1 MSLYRLEN
9 LRQTYGDRTVLD
21 IPALAIEAGERC
33 AVLGPNGAGK
43 TTLLHLLAFLEAP
56 TAGTIRFRNQPV
68 HFDAGRLQKL
78 RRSVVMLEQHPI
90 LFSTTVYKNLEFGL
104 KIRKM
109 PPPQRRRAIAEAL
122 DLVGMNAFVQQA
134 AHKLSGGETQRI
146 ALARA
151 LVLEPEVLLCDEPTA
166 NVDQENQRA
175 VVEILRRI
183 NEEKKITLIFSTHGR
198 FQAFSLAQRS
208 VHLDHGRLTA
218 GGRDN
223 LFRAQV
229 VASENDRSVCV
240 LHPGVRLVL
249 GRDHRTPADG
259 SVRVFLDPEHIRI
272 VSNGENACH
281 ENHFQGRL
289 IRATD
294 EEERVRLVV
303 DIGVWL
309 TLSIHVD
316 EYRRRRL
323 LIGDRI
329 GVCIEPAA
337 VRMLS

>member
-9 LRQTYGDRTVLD
+9 LRKIYDHRTVLD
-21 IPALAIEAGERC
+21 IPALTLEAGERV
-33 AVLGPNGAGK
+33 AILGPNGAGK
-43 TTLLHLLAFLEAP
+43 TTLLHLLAFLDKPSE
-56 TAGTIRFRNQPV
+56 GSIRFRDRPV
-68 HFDAGRLQKL
+68 NFDEGGLQKL
-78 RRSVVMLEQHPI
+78 RRSVVMLEQHPV

-104 KIRKM
+104 KIRKLT
-109 PPPQRRRAIAEAL
+109 PAQRRRAIHAGL
-122 DLVGMNAFVQQA
+122 DLVGMSAFVQAA
-134 AHKLSGGETQRI
+134 AHRLSGGETQRI

-183 NEEKKITLIFSTHGR
+183 NEEKNITLIFSTHGR
-198 FQAFSLAQRS
+198 FQAFSLAQRA

-218 GGRDN
+218 RGRDN
-223 LFRAQV
+223 LFRARMGR
-229 VASENDRSVCV
+229 SENGRPVCE
-240 LHPGVRLVL
+240 LHPRVRLVL
-249 GRDHRTPADG
+249 DSGQRAG
-259 SVRVFLDPEHIRI
+259 AAESVRLFLDPEHIHI
-272 VSNGENACH
+272 LSNGENPCR

-294 EEERVRLVV
+294 EDGQVRLVV

-309 TLSIHVD
+309 TLAVSVG

-323 LIGDRI
+323 LIGDDVD
-329 GVCIEPAA
+329 VCIDPGA
-337 VRMLS
+337 VRVLH